1 MSEWEILPVQE
12 AAEGEIIPRG
22 PQLLSD
28 IIIDIRQERRLDIL
42 RVYFPQKIPRLH
54 RLVVS
59 QRTGK
64 SGQII
69 YVTEIL
75 PSLWFENLSSTYQ
88 KGNLHCD
95 PINPLSALLFA
106 FYSSLSSH
114 IVEFL
119 MARFCCCAHD
129 GLGCF
134 SSILLPCLFMF
145 RVFGMSERK
154 KRHIWD
160 EGTLVWHGRAKWRG
174 PICMWCLTGLCGPVQ
189 VREED
194 LWRGVKDERTDS

>member
-1 MSEWEILPVQE
+1 MSQRCYNVIAQNVRGESLLALQTWKLSVVFRFFFSSCHWCCKVCKFWGNCVNWYCGASLSICLCGKFCQCKVRKLSCRRGNNNQGSTAPLWHYYRHQTG
-12 AAEGEIIPRG
+12 AAAWHSEG
-22 PQLLSD
+22 LL
-28 IIIDIRQERRLDIL
+28 
-42 RVYFPQKIPRLH
+42 PQKIPHLH
-54 RLVVS
+54 RLVS

-75 PSLWFENLSSTYQ
+75 PSLWFGNLSSTYQ

-129 GLGCF
+129 RLGRF
-134 SSILLPCLFMF
+134 SS
-145 RVFGMSERK
+145 V
-154 KRHIWD
+154 
-160 EGTLVWHGRAKWRG
+160 
-174 PICMWCLTGLCGPVQ
+174 
-189 VREED
+189 
-194 LWRGVKDERTDS
+194 